1 MASQEEF
8 SASQISCHS
17 SSTACSSVT
26 FKVGH
31 AQVPDYF
38 SDSLPAS
45 PQWVPMA
52 CSPNPRYSVFLPCD
66 KLPKTS
72 MSFSTWSLSCCHKS
86 IHSYNS
92 TSLLIAFQMITS
104 RYKSIFLE
112 LFPIPLL
119 TPGVWDFSPTPIY
132 SPPRQIPTDC
142 PTSQFNSDSN

>member
-26 FKVGH
+26 CKVGH
-31 AQVPDYF
+31 AQVPDSF

-52 CSPNPRYSVFLPCD
+52 GSPNPPYSAFLPCD
-66 KLPKTS
+66 KLPQTS

-86 IHSYNS
+86 IHSYKS
-92 TSLLIAFQMITS
+92 ISLLIAFLMITS
-104 RYKSIFLE
+104 RYKSVFLE

-119 TPGVWDFSPTPIY
+119 IPSLWDFSPTPIY
-132 SPPRQIPTDC
+132 SLPLQIPTDHS
-142 PTSQFNSDSN
+142 TSQFNSDSN